1 MEKRT
6 LMPARKVKPLHRPVP
21 PLNPAIWKDAYNY
34 LEQHDEEI
42 LFAVIEA
49 VDKNFSP
56 EEIYHHWL
64 REAGWHRIELAKR
77 CENAARHYIN
87 ITDKE

>member
-1 MEKRT
+1 
-6 LMPARKVKPLHRPVP
+6 MPRPKKVTPLRRPVP
-21 PLNPAIWKDAYNY
+21 ALNPAIWKDAYDY

-49 VDKNFSP
+49 VDKGFTP
-56 EEIYHHWL
+56 EEIYYHWL

-77 CENAARHYIN
+77 SENAARHYIL
-87 ITDKE
+87 ITDQE